1 MMASLGPH
9 AGFIVGAYLAALI
22 VTLAVIVWVWL
33 DYRRQR
39 RILADLDARGITR
52 RSLRQGVSESLS

>member
-9 AGFIVGAYLAALI
+9 AGFIVGAYVAALI
-22 VTLAVIVWVWL
+22 VTAAVIVWVWL

-39 RILADLDARGITR
+39 KILADLEARGITR
-52 RSLRQGVSESLS
+52 RSARESAS